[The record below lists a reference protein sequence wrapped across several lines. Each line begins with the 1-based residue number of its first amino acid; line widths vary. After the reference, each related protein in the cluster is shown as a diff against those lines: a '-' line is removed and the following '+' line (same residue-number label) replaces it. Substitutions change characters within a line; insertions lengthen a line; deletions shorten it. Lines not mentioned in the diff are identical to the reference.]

1 MLLTKSRPQTSRV
14 GAISLADLALI
25 IGVAAIL
32 LPTMIEVGQFNWTTE
47 QGGHGPIVLA
57 TGLWLLWREVKSSS
71 APRKPGNLIVGVLS
85 LVVLL
90 AVYLV
95 ARITGTLEIEA
106 LAMYG
111 ALIMGAYLLFG
122 GALLRSIW
130 FPLLYL
136 ALTLPP
142 PDSVVAA
149 VTQPIKIAISEWAV
163 HLLYELGYPIASSGV
178 TIQIAQYELL
188 VAAACAGLNSII
200 SLGAIC
206 LFYGYLRHRT
216 NVAAFVVIALSV
228 IPIAVFSNFI
238 RVIILILITY
248 YLGEAAAQGFLH
260 DFAGLTMFAVALL
273 TVFVIDSIFT
283 RLLHL
288 RTERLRK

>member
-1 MLLTKSRPQTSRV
+1 MLLTKSRPQTSLISSV
-14 GAISLADLALI
+14 SLADLALI

-32 LPTMIEVGQFNWTTE
+32 LPTMLEVGQFNWTTE

-71 APRKPGNLIVGVLS
+71 APRAPGNLIVGGLS
-85 LVVLL
+85 LVALL
-90 AVYLV
+90 AIFLV
-95 ARITGTLEIEA
+95 ARITSTLEIEA

-111 ALIMGAYLLFG
+111 ALIMGAYLLVG

-163 HLLYELGYPIASSGV
+163 DLLYALGYPIASSGV

-216 NVAAFVVIALSV
+216 NFAAFAVIALSV

>member
-1 MLLTKSRPQTSRV
+1 MLGSI
-14 GAISLADLALI
+14 GFADLAFLI
-25 IGVAAIL
+25 GAAAL
-32 LPTMIEVGQFNWTTE
+32 VLPTMFQVGEFNWTTE

-57 TGLWLLWREVKSSS
+57 TGLWLLWRELKSSP
-71 APRKPGNLIVGVLS
+71 APRKPGNLWFGSIAVA
-85 LVVLL
+85 VLL
-90 AVYLV
+90 AVYGIS
-95 ARITGTLEIEA
+95 RITGILEIEA

-111 ALIMGAYLLFG
+111 AIIMGAYLLFG
-122 GALLRSIW
+122 GTLIRSIW

-163 HLLYELGYPIASSGV
+163 SLLHFLGYPIASSGV

-216 NVAAFVVIALSV
+216 NFAAFAVIALSV

-238 RVIILILITY
+238 RVLILILITY

-260 DFAGLTMFAVALL
+260 DFAGLTMFAVALF
-273 TVFVIDSIFT
+273 TVFVIDSLFT
-283 RLLHL
+283 RMFHL
-288 RTERLRK
+288 RTERLAK

>member
-1 MLLTKSRPQTSRV
+1 MRSVSI
-14 GAISLADLALI
+14 GDLALL

-32 LPTMIEVGQFNWTTE
+32 LPTMFEVGQFNWTTE
-47 QGGHGPIVLA
+47 QGSHGPIVMA
-57 TGLWLLWREVKSSS
+57 IGLWLLWREVKSSK
-71 APRKPGNLIVGVLS
+71 APREPGNLIIGGLA
-85 LVVLL
+85 LAGLL
-90 AVYLV
+90 ALYLV
-95 ARITGTLEIEA
+95 SRITGILEIEA

-111 ALIMGAYLLFG
+111 ALIVGAYMLFG
-122 GALLRSIW
+122 GALIGSVW

-163 HLLYELGYPIASSGV
+163 SLLYALGYPIASSGV

-216 NVAAFVVIALSV
+216 NLLAFVVIALSV
-228 IPIAVFSNFI
+228 IPIAVFSNFM

-273 TVFVIDSIFT
+273 SVFVIDSIFT

-288 RTERLRK
+288 RTERLRR

>member
-1 MLLTKSRPQTSRV
+1 M
-14 GAISLADLALI
+14 
-25 IGVAAIL
+25 
-32 LPTMIEVGQFNWTTE
+32 
-47 QGGHGPIVLA
+47 
-57 TGLWLLWREVKSSS
+57 
-71 APRKPGNLIVGVLS
+71 
-85 LVVLL
+85 
-90 AVYLV
+90 
-95 ARITGTLEIEA
+95 
-106 LAMYG
+106 
-111 ALIMGAYLLFG
+111 LFG
-122 GALLRSIW
+122 GALIRSVW

-163 HLLYELGYPIASSGV
+163 SLLYALGYPIASSGV

-206 LFYGYLRHRT
+206 LFYGYLRHRS
-216 NVAAFVVIALSV
+216 NLLAFVVIALSV

-273 TVFVIDSIFT
+273 SVFVIDSIFT

-288 RTERLRK
+288 RTERLK